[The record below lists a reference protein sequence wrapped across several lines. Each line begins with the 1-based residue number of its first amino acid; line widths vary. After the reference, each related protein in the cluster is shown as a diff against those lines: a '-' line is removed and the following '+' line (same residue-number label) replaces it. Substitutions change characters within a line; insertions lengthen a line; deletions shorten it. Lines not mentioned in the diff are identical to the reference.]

1 MTPRKRLMG
10 VGAFTLATALVLSA
24 CGGGGGGN
32 EGEGNG
38 DSAGI
43 VTVGSGEPQNPLI
56 PTMTNEVYGGLVVR
70 NIFAGLVRYDENGG
84 IENEVAASI
93 ESEDNKVWNITL
105 NEGWEFTDGTP
116 VTAQSFVDGWNY
128 GAYAPNGQ
136 NLSYFFTPIEGF
148 EEVQFAE
155 DQLKPDG
162 SPKEGE
168 MPAAETMSGLE
179 VVSDTEFNV
188 TLTQPEADFPVRLG
202 YAAFFPVPESFNE
215 DPEAF
220 GEDPIGNGPYTLA
233 NWEHDRVLELRPN
246 ESYAGGATVENG
258 GIDLLAY
265 TEEDAAYND
274 LLDGNLDIVTNVP
287 SSAFGTFEEQLGD
300 RAVNQPAAV
309 IQVINVPEYNDKFSG
324 EAGLKRRQ
332 AISMAIDREAITETV
347 YHGARTPATDYTSP
361 VINGW
366 TEDLEG
372 NEVLQYNPEEAKK
385 LWDEAEEMDPW
396 GDEPFYISSNAD
408 SDHQSWIDP
417 TCNGIR
423 DVLGIECEFDQY
435 PVFDEFLDARDN
447 EEIPA
452 TGMFRGGWQAD
463 YPSMGNFL
471 GPIYGTGAGSNDMGY
486 SNKEFDAKLAEAA
499 GAETPE
505 EATELYKEAQTI
517 LLEDLPGIPLW
528 YQNSTG
534 GHSEAVDNVAFGWD
548 SDPILT
554 QVTKSE

>member
-24 CGGGGGGN
+24 CGGGGSGDDDA
-32 EGEGNG
+32 NG
-38 DSAGI
+38 DNAAI

-105 NEGWEFTDGTP
+105 NEGWEFSDGTP

-128 GAYAPNGQ
+128 GAYGPNGQ

-148 EEVQFAE
+148 EDVQLAE
-155 DQLKPDG
+155 DQLNEDG
-162 SPKEGE
+162 TPKEGE
-168 MPAAETMSGLE
+168 VPASETLSGLE
-179 VVSDTEFNV
+179 VVSDTEFTV

-220 GEDPIGNGPYTLA
+220 GENPIGNGPYTLA
-233 NWEHDRVLELRPN
+233 NWEHDSVLELRPN
-246 ESYAGGATVENG
+246 ESYAGGNTVENG
-258 GIDLLAY
+258 GVDLLAY
-265 TEEDAAYND
+265 TQEDAAYNE
-274 LLDGNLDIVTNVP
+274 LLDGNLDIVVNIP
-287 SSAFGTFEEQLGD
+287 SSAFGTFEEELGE

-309 IQVINVPEYNDKFSG
+309 IQVINVPEYNEKFSG
-324 EAGLKRRQ
+324 EAGLLRRQ

-347 YHGARTPATDYTSP
+347 YHGARTPATDFTSP

-385 LWDEAEEMDPW
+385 LWDEAEEIEPW

-447 EEIPA
+447 ETLPA
-452 TGMFRGGWQAD
+452 TAMFRGGWQAD

-486 SNKEFDAKLAEAA
+486 SNEEFDAKLAEAA
-499 GAETPE
+499 GSETPE
-505 EATELYKEAQTI
+505 EATELYKEAQSI

-534 GHSEAVDNVAFGWD
+534 GYSEAVENVTFGWD

>member
-1 MTPRKRLMG
+1 MG

-24 CGGGGGGN
+24 CGGGGSGD
-32 EGEGNG
+32 GEETG
-38 DSAGI
+38 DNAGI

-105 NEGWEFTDGTP
+105 NEGWEFSDGTP

-128 GAYAPNGQ
+128 GAYGPNGQ
-136 NLSYFFTPIEGF
+136 SLSYFFTPIEGF
-148 EEVQFAE
+148 EDVQLSA
-155 DQLKPDG
+155 DQLNEDG
-162 SPKEGE
+162 TPKEGE
-168 MPAAETMSGLE
+168 VPKAETLSGLE
-179 VVSDTEFNV
+179 VVSDTEFTV

-220 GEDPIGNGPYTLA
+220 GENPIGNGPYVLA
-233 NWEHDRVLELRPN
+233 NWEHDSVLELRPN
-246 ESYAGGATVENG
+246 ESYEGGATVENG
-258 GIDLLAY
+258 GVDLLAY

-274 LLDGNLDIVTNVP
+274 LLDDNLDVVINIP

-300 RAVNQPAAV
+300 RAINQPAAV
-309 IQVINVPEYNDKFSG
+309 IQVLNVPEYNEKFSG
-324 EAGLKRRQ
+324 EAGLLRRQ

-385 LWDEAEEMDPW
+385 LWDQAEEIEPW

-423 DVLGIECEFDQY
+423 DTLGIDCEFDAF
-435 PVFDEFLDARDN
+435 PTFDEFLDARDN
-447 EEIPA
+447 EKIK
-452 TGMFRGGWQAD
+452 GLFRGGWQAD
-463 YPSMGNFL
+463 YPAMSNFL
-471 GPIYGTGAGSNDMGY
+471 GPIYGTNAGSNDMGY
-486 SNKEFDAKLAEAA
+486 SSKEFDAKLKEANGQDDPDA
-499 GAETPE
+499 AI
-505 EATELYKEAQTI
+505 ELYKEAESI
-517 LLEDLPGIPLW
+517 LFQDLPGIPLW
-528 YQNSTG
+528 YNNATG
-534 GHSEAVDNVAFGWD
+534 GWSENVENVTFGWD
-548 SDPILT
+548 SDPILH
-554 QVTKSE
+554 QVTKAE